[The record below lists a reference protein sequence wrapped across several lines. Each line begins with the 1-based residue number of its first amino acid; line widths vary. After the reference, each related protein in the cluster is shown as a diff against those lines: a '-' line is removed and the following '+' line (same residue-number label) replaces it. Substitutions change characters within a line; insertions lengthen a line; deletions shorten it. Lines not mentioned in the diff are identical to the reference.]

1 MTTIPKQIYIS
12 SPTQQL
18 NFTDDNSI
26 TSQTTI
32 IYGDEMNSS
41 YTITL
46 PHYQTVGNTMIYYLF
61 NNQPIGGQNMIV
73 KSPTLNNNQ
82 MYFLGKNDAIENAIT
97 LSIAPNHSEIVMIMN
112 KNYTVMELSSQPI
125 PVVELPTPAP
135 TSAPTLAPTSAP
147 TLAPTSAPTLAPTSA
162 PYDESS
168 SSNSQSYTIEGYIT
182 PDQIIAKPGLTID
195 NFVCESATFQGT
207 ASPNVTGDNLIITLY
222 QQTTT
227 SSSWLFYIWS
237 NPWTKMMLVEFATTG
252 NPYEIIVNNFYTAAI
267 KSNVTGSSSAAINA
281 WKSLSSTKRTGS
293 YVTAGNGYIVND
305 LQIKINNPTS
315 NVAIP
320 AIPQLS
326 SNNTSQTIST
336 VSANSTINLSGV
348 TVDNV
353 VCLSATFGG
362 SMAGTQSG
370 NNLGII
376 LYNIASTPE
385 SCSWLFYISD
395 SPYTKMILVEF
406 VPDGQN
412 SIKVTSLAAGYVMYD
427 ATVSETALKN
437 AWNSMKSVDT
447 ADGDYT
453 VNNLKITTSSSESF
467 ESFFDSYP
475 STYSYFNESYYD
487 DNIDRYQFI

>member
-1 MTTIPKQIYIS
+1 MILVEFVPDGQ
-12 SPTQQL
+12 
-18 NFTDDNSI
+18 NSI
-26 TSQTTI
+26 KVTSLAAGYVMYDATVSETALKNAWESMKSVG
-32 IYGDEMNSS
+32 YG
-41 YTITL
+41 
-46 PHYQTVGNTMIYYLF
+46 
-61 NNQPIGGQNMIV
+61 
-73 KSPTLNNNQ
+73 
-82 MYFLGKNDAIENAIT
+82 
-97 LSIAPNHSEIVMIMN
+97 
-112 KNYTVMELSSQPI
+112 YTVNNLKITTSSTTLVPQATQSATTY
-125 PVVELPTPAP
+125 PT
-135 TSAPTLAPTSAP
+135 
-147 TLAPTSAPTLAPTSA
+147 
-162 PYDESS
+162 
-168 SSNSQSYTIEGYIT
+168 QSYTIEGFIT

-281 WKSLSSTKRTGS
+281 WKSLSSTKQTGS

-326 SNNTSQTIST
+326 SNNTSQSFSGAL
-336 VSANSTINLSGV
+336 SANSTISLSGV

-362 SMAGTQSG
+362 GFSGTQSG